1 MDNNNITTLAEL
13 ADYHDELTKKRD
25 RIIMWHEARRMDN
38 EVDAEMDVYR
48 ERGGNAGIP
57 QRLKTLSTFWSD
69 IIYGEEYQRAVFYNG
84 TDNDRDLFMEWM
96 EGYEGGYWD
105 EETERMA
112 TNDDAEGH
120 AWPEAAQFY
129 GAVNVA
135 RAAGR
140 LECAEDLLQEDGEFM
155 ERLRRARY
163 GRATLVG
170 RVIIVDYTTSN

>member
-1 MDNNNITTLAEL
+1 MDNNTTAF
-13 ADYHDELTKKRD
+13 DELKRHHQEMMKKRD

-69 IIYGEEYQRAVFYNG
+69 IMYGEEYQRAVFYNG

-105 EETERMA
+105 EQREMMA
-112 TNDDAEGH
+112 TNDDGPGH
-120 AWPEAAQFY
+120 NWPEAAQFY
-129 GAVNVA
+129 EAVTVA
-135 RAAGR
+135 RDAGR
-140 LECAEDLLQEDGEFM
+140 LECAEDLLQEGGEFM
-155 ERLRRARY
+155 DRIRRAFAEYRDP
-163 GRATLVG
+163 V
-170 RVIIVDYTTSN
+170 VIIVDDTRVIN